1 MTNGTDE
8 RTRALSEVLDQLE
21 ASVHDESIAV
31 HEVMDHLGKK
41 SFAAIILVFTL
52 MSASPASAIPGLTA
66 AVALVVVLMVGQ
78 MLVGRDC
85 PWLPGFLAN
94 RRLPTSRVCQAV
106 SWLRRPV
113 AFVERFFKARLSF
126 FVKRPGVFL
135 TLGVM
140 LAIALFMPVMEV
152 VPTSGSIAS
161 IVIAFFAAGLLTR
174 DGALV
179 LLGLVLVVVLPVSI
193 FWFGGELSP

>member
-1 MTNGTDE
+1 MSST
-8 RTRALSEVLDQLE
+8 SE
-21 ASVHDESIAV
+21 ASAEGESIAV
-31 HEVMDHLGKK
+31 QEVMDRLGKK
-41 SFAAIILVFTL
+41 SFAAVILVFTL
-52 MSASPASAIPGLTA
+52 LSASPASAIPGLTT
-66 AVALVVVLMVGQ
+66 AVALVVVLMAGQ
-78 MLVGRDC
+78 MLIGRQC

-106 SWLRRPV
+106 GWLRRPV
-113 AFVERFFKARLSF
+113 AFAERFFKARLSF
-126 FVKRPGVFL
+126 FVRRPGIFL

-140 LAIALFMPVMEV
+140 LAIAVFMPVMEV

-179 LLGLVLVVVLPVSI
+179 LLGLILVVALPVSVV
-193 FWFGGELSP
+193 WFGTG